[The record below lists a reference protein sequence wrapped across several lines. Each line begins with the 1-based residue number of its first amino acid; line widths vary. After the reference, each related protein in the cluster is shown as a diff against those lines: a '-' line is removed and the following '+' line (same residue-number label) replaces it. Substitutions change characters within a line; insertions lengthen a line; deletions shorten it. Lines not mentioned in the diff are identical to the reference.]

1 MDSPEDFDFAEVVE
15 RARTG
20 DGAAFETL
28 FRRFNRPVAAF
39 AAARRASDPEGVV
52 NEVFIRVFR
61 NLPTFEGSEA
71 QFSAWIFRI
80 ARNLVIDE
88 VRRQSRRIDE
98 VSGPVYDTTSA
109 RVAEPGTSLGNPEHE
124 AIRSESDALVSY
136 LDHLTA
142 EQRDVILLRVVADQS
157 IEVVAATL
165 GKSIAAVKS
174 IQYRATRVLRDV
186 LEKKSDISAT

>member
-1 MDSPEDFDFAEVVE
+1 MHSPEEFDFAEVVE
-15 RARTG
+15 RARAG

-61 NLPTFEGSEA
+61 SLPTFDGNEA

-80 ARNLVIDE
+80 ARNLVIDD

-98 VSGPVYDTTSA
+98 VSGPVFETTNTRAADRSF
-109 RVAEPGTSLGNPEHE
+109 GNPEHE
-124 AIRSESDALVSY
+124 VIRSESDALVSY

-165 GKSIAAVKS
+165 GKSVAAVKS
-174 IQYRATRVLRDV
+174 IQYRATRVLRGV
-186 LEKKSDISAT
+186 LEKSSDSSAT